1 MRRRTLLT
9 AGAGLAAA
17 GTGAVAL
24 VASRSNREPVPHE
37 SVQTDGGSVGA
48 SLWLDG
54 DLRDRDH
61 APDARWAV
69 LVGERD
75 RLESLVE
82 TARGDVASFLDDAD
96 LSRSVLLFLQAE
108 LPDGA
113 RYDVSGASRGA
124 DDRVRVGVDAP
135 WPPTDGGVRT
145 LVVRLTPEETVP
157 GVDLAL
163 AGDTLPISNPAR

>member
-37 SVQTDGGSVGA
+37 SLQIGPGSTGTD
-48 SLWLDG
+48 LWLDG

-69 LVGERD
+69 LVSDPD
-75 RLESLVE
+75 RLASLVE
-82 TARGDVASFLDDAD
+82 TARGDVARFLDDTD

-108 LPDGA
+108 LPAGG
-113 RYDVSGASRGA
+113 RYDVTGASRGA
-124 DDRVRVGVDAP
+124 DDRVRVAVDAA
-135 WPPTDGGVRT
+135 WPPTDGAVRT

-157 GVDLAL
+157 GVDLAFG
-163 AGDTLPISNPAR
+163 GDALPVSNPAR